1 MPHSVN
7 DGRRVGRALPRL
19 TAARPLPARPT
30 PSPPHSVPSEAP
42 HGVFPWGSRTFPLS
56 ELDTRCTSR
65 CSEGPLGPTAARGDE
80 PQWTVA
86 GLGGPAE
93 AGGSPAVWRGQGQG
107 EGPAWVRTV
116 APWWQERRRSMGPD
130 GGAVWPCGTV
140 QTSARCGR
148 AGGGMKI
155 DPAASS
161 RFLTKVRSE
170 PMSKEVLR
178 EEAEVRVHPSPH
190 AVRGVLPPPP
200 FPCETL
206 GPRRSP
212 WPPPAYGK
220 PRRRLP
226 ARRV

>member
-1 MPHSVN
+1 
-7 DGRRVGRALPRL
+7 
-19 TAARPLPARPT
+19 
-30 PSPPHSVPSEAP
+30 
-42 HGVFPWGSRTFPLS
+42 
-56 ELDTRCTSR
+56 
-65 CSEGPLGPTAARGDE
+65 
-80 PQWTVA
+80 
-86 GLGGPAE
+86 
-93 AGGSPAVWRGQGQG
+93 
-107 EGPAWVRTV
+107 
-116 APWWQERRRSMGPD
+116 MGPD

-200 FPCETL
+200 
-206 GPRRSP
+206 
-212 WPPPAYGK
+212 
-220 PRRRLP
+220 LP
-226 ARRV
+226 L